1 LLTISDKYI
10 EYAEKVLKELKNSD
24 IRAFVD
30 ERSEKVGRKIR
41 DAEIRKVPYM
51 LILGEKEE
59 AEGLVSVRKQGDG
72 GDLGSMPVGGFIE
85 LLLKAVR
92 ESLKLN

>member
-1 LLTISDKYI
+1 MLTGT
-10 EYAEKVLKELKNSD
+10 LKELKNSD

-41 DAEIRKVPYM
+41 DAELRKVPYM

-59 AEGLVSVRKQGDG
+59 AEGVVSVRKQGDG
-72 GDLGSMPVGGFIE
+72 GDLGSMSVSAFAE
-85 LLLKAVR
+85 LLTKDIRL
-92 ESLKLN
+92 SLKLN